1 MRDNENNSCNSCI
14 IYKSILFLQSQ
25 FKTNSIMNEKEF
37 FLDLLMKKKAEMKML
52 EYIFYSGRKISESKM
67 NAVLDRRKQ
76 LEKDIE
82 TIEDA
87 LKKLEKK

>member
-1 MRDNENNSCNSCI
+1 
-14 IYKSILFLQSQ
+14 
-25 FKTNSIMNEKEF
+25 MNEKEF
-37 FLDLLMKKKAEMKML
+37 FLDLLMKKKADMKML

-67 NAVLDRRKQ
+67 NAVLDQIKK
-76 LEKDIE
+76 LVKAKE

>member
-1 MRDNENNSCNSCI
+1 
-14 IYKSILFLQSQ
+14 
-25 FKTNSIMNEKEF
+25 MNEKEF

-76 LEKDIE
+76 LEK
-82 TIEDA
+82 T
-87 LKKLEKK
+87 LKRLRMH

>member
-1 MRDNENNSCNSCI
+1 
-14 IYKSILFLQSQ
+14 
-25 FKTNSIMNEKEF
+25 
-37 FLDLLMKKKAEMKML
+37 ML
-52 EYIFYSGRKISESKM
+52 EYIFYSRRKISENKM

>member
-1 MRDNENNSCNSCI
+1 
-14 IYKSILFLQSQ
+14 
-25 FKTNSIMNEKEF
+25 MNEKEF

-52 EYIFYSGRKISESKM
+52 EYIFYSGRKISENKM

-82 TIEDA
+82 KIEDA

>member
-1 MRDNENNSCNSCI
+1 
-14 IYKSILFLQSQ
+14 
-25 FKTNSIMNEKEF
+25 MNEKEF

-52 EYIFYSGRKISESKM
+52 EYIFYSGRNISENKM
-67 NAVLDRRKQ
+67 NAVLDRKRQ
-76 LEKDIE
+76 LEKDIA

>member
-1 MRDNENNSCNSCI
+1 
-14 IYKSILFLQSQ
+14 
-25 FKTNSIMNEKEF
+25 MNEKKF
-37 FLDLLMKKKAEMKML
+37 FFNLLMEKKAEMKML

-67 NAVLDRRKQ
+67 NAILDRKRQ

-87 LKKLEKK
+87 LKRLEKK

>member
-1 MRDNENNSCNSCI
+1 
-14 IYKSILFLQSQ
+14 
-25 FKTNSIMNEKEF
+25 
-37 FLDLLMKKKAEMKML
+37 
-52 EYIFYSGRKISESKM
+52 M

-87 LKKLEKK
+87 LKNWKEVITILPLRGIKNKYI

>member
-1 MRDNENNSCNSCI
+1 ME
-14 IYKSILFLQSQ
+14 
-25 FKTNSIMNEKEF
+25 
-37 FLDLLMKKKAEMKML
+37 KKAEMKML

-67 NAVLDRRKQ
+67 NAILDRKRQ

-87 LKKLEKK
+87 LKRLEKK

>member
-1 MRDNENNSCNSCI
+1 
-14 IYKSILFLQSQ
+14 
-25 FKTNSIMNEKEF
+25 MNEKEF

-52 EYIFYSGRKISESKM
+52 EYIFYSGRKICENKM